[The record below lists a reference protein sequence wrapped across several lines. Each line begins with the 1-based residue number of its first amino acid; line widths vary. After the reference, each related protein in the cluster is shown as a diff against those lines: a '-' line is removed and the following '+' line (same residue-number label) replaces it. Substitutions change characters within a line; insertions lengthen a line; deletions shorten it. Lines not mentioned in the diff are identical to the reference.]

1 MSELLELAQHPGQ
14 PLPGQQAG
22 LGGAVQVPLLQRA
35 GRAQGLGVSQEE
47 HSLQQ
52 EGDLDREGEMEQQY
66 LMEQQ

>member
-1 MSELLELAQHPGQ
+1 MSELLLLAQHPGQ

-52 EGDLDREGEMEQQY
+52 QGGCRQGELEQQY